1 MADVLLLILSS
12 PSGAGKTTLTRR
24 LLNDKTITF
33 RFSVSHTTRKPRT
46 NEVNGQDYHFTDEA
60 SFRQMAEQ
68 GLFAEWAYVHG
79 NYYGTSVA
87 EIERAKG
94 EGAGVLLF
102 DIDYQGARQI
112 RAKFPDAVGVFILP
126 PSMEILLERLRGR
139 ASEDEATVQRRFRVA
154 REEIA
159 HYGLFDYV
167 LVNADLDKATLE
179 LTSIF
184 RAEWCRRRRAAQH
197 AERLLSAARDLPKS
211 ALLAPESAD

>member
-1 MADVLLLILSS
+1 MADDVLLLILSS

-33 RFSVSHTTRKPRT
+33 RFSVSHTTRRPRA

-60 SFRQMAEQ
+60 SFRAMAAQ
-68 GLFAEWAYVHG
+68 GMFAEWAYVHG

-94 EGAGVLLF
+94 DGAGVLLF

-126 PSMEILLERLRGR
+126 PSMEELRARLEGRGSEDAETIKRRFEKAQTEIEHYPFFDYIVVNKDINVAEAELRG
-139 ASEDEATVQRRFRVA
+139 
-154 REEIA
+154 II
-159 HYGLFDYV
+159 Y
-167 LVNADLDKATLE
+167 
-179 LTSIF
+179 
-184 RAEWCRRRRAAQH
+184 AERCRRARRAAD
-197 AERLLSAARDLPKS
+197 AEALLPK
-211 ALLAPESAD
+211 P